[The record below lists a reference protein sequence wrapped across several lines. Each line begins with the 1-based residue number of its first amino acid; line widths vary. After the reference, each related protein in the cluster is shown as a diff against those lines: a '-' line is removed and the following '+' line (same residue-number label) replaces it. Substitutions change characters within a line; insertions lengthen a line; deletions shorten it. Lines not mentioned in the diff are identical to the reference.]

1 MAPKPA
7 PATASFSA
15 TLPFRPQGK
24 RKRAGSLPRNFKR
37 PTPTHQATV
46 EEDVDEYFA
55 QNTKSDEDPHAA
67 KRRRFNDPGDEEP
80 VDDSQAAASSSV
92 PKATDM
98 DSMFDDLKLRNR
110 TVRRRKDPVSCFI
123 PSKPRGITKAVRK
136 PKPRAKPVFGM
147 ASLMTA
153 AEEQLVNALKKKG
166 AQVTVTKDLNG
177 LPKVAQDPTIGQA
190 ERSKEEVD
198 NAQVPVTYNAHA
210 LKHNDEGILVPN
222 KDDEQVPVSSENQ
235 GQMYYD
241 QQAPEHAEEEGSE
254 NGDRA
259 CVCQSVTDNTDT
271 LAQCE
276 GCEKAYHPQCIG
288 KGRQGY
294 GSYQDNR
301 RAALLK
307 DVKFYRKNGGFTCT
321 DCDNKA
327 LADQQNWAPKE
338 LAAEKKRRNKLFKR
352 KLNKGETE
360 PRICDNCNEE
370 IMGFWYHT
378 CQFCENYDLCPKC
391 LFDPAVS
398 SLHQHS
404 AADMKMK

>member
-46 EEDVDEYFA
+46 DEDVDDYFA
-55 QNTKSDEDPHAA
+55 QNTKSDEDPHAT

-110 TVRRRKDPVSCFI
+110 TVRRRKDPISCFI

-166 AQVTVTKDLNG
+166 AQVTVAKDLNG
-177 LPKVAQDPTIGQA
+177 LPKVAQDPTVGQA

-241 QQAPEHAEEEGSE
+241 QQAPEHPEKEGSE

-259 CVCQSVTDNTDT
+259 RVCQSVTDNTDT

-301 RAALLK
+301 REALLE
-307 DVKFYRKNGGFTCT
+307 DVKFYRKNGGFTCN

-327 LADQQNWAPKE
+327 LADKQNWAPKE

-352 KLNKGETE
+352 KPNKGETE

-370 IMGFWYHT
+370 IMGFSYHT